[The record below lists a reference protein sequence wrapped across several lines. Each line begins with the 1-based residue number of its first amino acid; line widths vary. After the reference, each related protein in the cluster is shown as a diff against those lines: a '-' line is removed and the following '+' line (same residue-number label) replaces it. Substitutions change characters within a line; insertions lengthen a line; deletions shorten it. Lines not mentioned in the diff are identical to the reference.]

1 VRMGSGGG
9 GGGGYGV
16 LEAASDTVSSLYSWL
31 LSLCCSTSCSTSSVT
46 VNGRSLRVVR
56 QLAEG
61 GFSFVF
67 LVDAGGGEKF
77 ALKKVLT
84 QLPEQAEAA
93 RWEIKVHSSI
103 QHPNV
108 MPLIDHC
115 VVPAANG
122 AEEFRLLSARSAA
135 LPNPLVCLSPA
146 AELLLLL
153 LLPSPFALTAASPPR
168 PPLDKPHA
176 RARILMWS
184 ACSVSSSVVR
194 LLAVPLFPHGT
205 LLDRCLKLMAQG
217 ERMPERECLQ
227 IFSSLLKAVAAFH
240 EHDPPWS
247 RAYTR
252 AAHRTRLGARPP
264 ALASQPRQPRQP
276 RPPRPPR
283 PPRQPRSL
291 S

>member
-1 VRMGSGGG
+1 MCARTCSAQRETELSLRPQPRTSLSAAGGPCARLSPVRSRLFCGPRESCAMGS

-122 AEEFRLLSARSAA
+122 AEEFRLLSARSAE

-153 LLPSPFALTAASPPR
+153 LLPSPFALTAASPPNKQAPASIATR
-168 PPLDKPHA
+168 AEGLDSAAGGTFLLCQA
-176 RARILMWS
+176 R
-184 ACSVSSSVVR
+184 
-194 LLAVPLFPHGT
+194 
-205 LLDRCLKLMAQG
+205 
-217 ERMPERECLQ
+217 
-227 IFSSLLKAVAAFH
+227 VAAAERQTATPVSRH
-240 EHDPPWS
+240 ERQSEVLLFWS
-247 RAYTR
+247 
-252 AAHRTRLGARPP
+252 
-264 ALASQPRQPRQP
+264 SFIFM
-276 RPPRPPR
+276 
-283 PPRQPRSL
+283 
-291 S
+291 